1 MGISIRTMSR
11 AYNPQREELYTIKD
25 DFGPGV
31 HQGERVQGIQS
42 TMKLT
47 NTAIGHPEIRYKD
60 RLTVADVYKM
70 GDELKIHLIC
80 PRCTN
85 NLSISNKNKQV
96 DYDLDSNTL
105 SIEPFECTWEITS
118 ELLGSQRSFG
128 MSLCRW
134 RVAIDNNIAKDA

>member
-1 MGISIRTMSR
+1 MSR

-96 DYDLDSNTL
+96 DYDLDMY
-105 SIEPFECTWEITS
+105 
-118 ELLGSQRSFG
+118 LGDYIGATGESKKFRNVS
-128 MSLCRW
+128 MS
-134 RVAIDNNIAKDA
+134 VASSH